1 VDGAVKT
8 VDVAA
13 EQKEAM
19 AGVDDSDVVAVT
31 VLVPVRHP
39 RMPCDAP
46 APAARVAQ
54 VDTCQLERSV
64 YLHQVRDVRTSLVK
78 LLYTRPRRGCHLT
91 AN

>member
-8 VDVAA
+8 VHVAA

-19 AGVDDSDVVAVT
+19 TGVDDADVVAVA

-39 RMPCDAP
+39 LVPCNAP

-54 VDTCQLERSV
+54 VDTCQFERSV
-64 YLHQVRDVRTSLVK
+64 YLRQVRYVRTSLVK
-78 LLYTRPRRGCHLT
+78 LLYTRPRHGCHLT